1 MSKHWKADE
10 ALTVLSYLIIMV
22 AHYILFLLLYV
33 SVHECGGTRVCACAH
48 VCGGMHMEASK
59 QSQIP
64 FCLKCCSPFLWSG
77 VSLAQ
82 GLLARLNWLPASSK
96 DLPASASP
104 AEILSACTPAWLPPP
119 PPQAGHRIGTQAF
132 MLAEQALYGLN
143 YLPGLGVQLVRI
155 CSVPLTLHMNF
166 QVSFMCGL
174 SRFALL
180 RLDASQPGQTPCLA
194 IKIMFC
200 RISALQ

>member
-119 PPQAGHRIGTQAF
+119 PPLKLVIGLELRLSCLQSKHSMDWTTSLAWEF
-132 MLAEQALYGLN
+132 SLWESALCHWHCIWTFKYLLCVAYLDLLCWDWMLASQA
-143 YLPGLGVQLVRI
+143 R
-155 CSVPLTLHMNF
+155 
-166 QVSFMCGL
+166 
-174 SRFALL
+174 LL
-180 RLDASQPGQTPCLA
+180 A
-194 IKIMFC
+194 
-200 RISALQ
+200 